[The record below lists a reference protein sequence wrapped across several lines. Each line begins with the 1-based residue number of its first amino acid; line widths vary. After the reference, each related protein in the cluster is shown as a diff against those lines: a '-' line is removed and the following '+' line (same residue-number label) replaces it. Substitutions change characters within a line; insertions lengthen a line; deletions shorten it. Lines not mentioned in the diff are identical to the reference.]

1 MNEGDDRRPRS
12 PSPKRVQ
19 FEDDRSPFR
28 NDRRSRYEDY
38 RYDRPQSL
46 GRLQGCG
53 RGAYRGNNRG
63 AVIVALAHS
72 AVTNK
77 TATMSLST
85 ADSQR
90 HAGDSEVGVVADR
103 RTAISPWDDSRQAD
117 TRRVSNVV
125 ITDTHIPMIIQ

>member
-1 MNEGDDRRPRS
+1 MIDLS
-12 PSPKRVQ
+12 
-19 FEDDRSPFR
+19 
-28 NDRRSRYEDY
+28 
-38 RYDRPQSL
+38 
-46 GRLQGCG
+46 LQGVIKVMDV
-53 RGAYRGNNRG
+53 APTAVIIIVG
-63 AVIVALAHS
+63 AVIVASAHS

-125 ITDTHIPMIIQ
+125 ITDTHIPMIVQ